1 MKDKKGHTLY
11 IVGGEIG
18 GVGKSTVGK
27 LLVEYFLEVKKDFWL
42 VDADESKPDVGL
54 AYKKDLYEYFQG
66 KKQIV
71 LSDKDKLFDRQI
83 TFSGNVNKLYLLDQV
98 WALAEVKDVLLILPS
113 QVEQYVDNWLK
124 INDFQSFAQQ
134 NEPIFLKYWFVC
146 NGTKPS
152 IEMFEKHLEKHDQLS
167 HVFVE
172 NRGTDNGVDWDYFD
186 RSGAI
191 KKVREKHRC
200 HRFQVDRLIL
210 SPETWELLNKDR
222 LTFKDAS
229 TKQNSI
235 IKKAEQNRIIK
246 WLENSKSEIEQALN
260 EFPVEAKT
268 NG

>member
-1 MKDKKGHTLY
+1 MTDKKGHTLH

-18 GVGKSTVGK
+18 GVGKSTIGK
-27 LLVEYFLEVKKDFWL
+27 LLVEYYLEMKKDFWL

-66 KKQIV
+66 KKQIT
-71 LSDKDKLFDRQI
+71 LTDKDKLFDRQI
-83 TFSGNVNKLYLLDQV
+83 TFSGNINKLYLLDKI
-98 WALAEVKDVLLILPS
+98 WALAEVRDVLLILPS
-113 QVEQYVDNWLK
+113 QVEQYVNNWLQ
-124 INDFQSFAQQ
+124 INDFHSFAVT
-134 NEPIFLKYWFVC
+134 NEPIFLKYWFVS

-152 IEMFEKHLEKHDQLS
+152 IEMFEDRLAKYSQLS

-186 RSGAI
+186 REGLL
-191 KKVREKHRC
+191 KKVREKYHC
-200 HRFQVDRLIL
+200 HRFQVERLIL

-229 TKQNSI
+229 VKQNSI

-246 WLENSKSEIEQALN
+246 WIENSKFEIERILSEA
-260 EFPVEAKT
+260 PVEAKT
-268 NG
+268 GG